1 MGTFGQMKDMYKLQ
15 KQAKEIKKKLKNIHI
30 EAEENGVTI
39 TLNGEQEVI
48 SVKINDE
55 AMKDKGQLEK
65 SILSALQKGL
75 KKAQEIAAVNMKD
88 IMGQMGLDLPG
99 GADAA

>member
-1 MGTFGQMKDMYKLQ
+1 MSMFGQMKDMYKLQ

-30 EAEENGVTI
+30 EAEDGGVTV
-39 TLNGEQEVI
+39 TVTAEQEVV
-48 SVKINDE
+48 SVKISDE
-55 AMKDKGQLEK
+55 AMQDKGKLEK
-65 SILSALQKGL
+65 ALLNALQKGL

-99 GADAA
+99 APTE